1 MGWPGLS
8 TGRSGMHH
16 IQGSDRGQLTL
27 FPEALDDYIAEDN
40 PVRFLD
46 AFVETLDF
54 RGFGFQHAVLED
66 TGRPPYY
73 PAALLK
79 LYVYGYLNRIR
90 SSRHL
95 EKEAGRNLEL
105 MWLLKRLTPD
115 FKTIADFR
123 RDNRRA
129 IRQICREFTLF
140 CRQLDLFG
148 GELVA
153 IPKEHRDGVDGSKF
167 KAQNAKGRNFTQK
180 KLKRQLKDLDKKI
193 DDYIQELDQADE
205 EEKDTP
211 DKPNAH
217 ELREKIEAMKRR
229 QAQLRDIEQQMEHSG
244 QSQISLTDPDSR
256 AMPVGGGEATL
267 VGYNVQLSV
276 DAKHKLIVEH
286 EVTNDVTDLGL
297 LSHMAKSAKQALGVD
312 GMDVVADRGY
322 YDGQEV
328 KACLEEHITPYI
340 PKANTSANRKRGLFT
355 KQDFRYD
362 PEQDSYHCPAGEALT
377 FRFQTT
383 ELGRDIRYY
392 ATPACRGCALRA
404 QCTRNKGGRRITRWV
419 DEHLLEAMQARME
432 AQPEKVKLRK
442 QLAEHPFGTIK
453 QAMNQGYFLMRG
465 LEKVRA
471 EMALTVMAYNLK
483 RVIRILG
490 VPRMIEALG

>member
-1 MGWPGLS
+1 
-8 TGRSGMHH
+8 MHH
-16 IQGSDRGQLTL
+16 IQGSDREQLTL

-54 RGFGFQHAVLED
+54 RGFGFQHAVLEE
-66 TGRPPYY
+66 TGRPPYH
-73 PAALLK
+73 PADLLK

-90 SSRHL
+90 SSRQL
-95 EKEAGRNLEL
+95 EKEADRNLEL

-123 RDNRRA
+123 RDNRQA
-129 IRQICREFTLF
+129 IRQVSREFSLL
-140 CRQLDLFG
+140 CRRLDLFG

-153 IPKEHRDGVDGSKF
+153 IDGSKF
-167 KAQNAKGRNFTQK
+167 KAQNSKGRNFTQR
-180 KLKRQLKDLDKKI
+180 KLKRQIKDLDEKI
-193 DDYIQELDQADE
+193 DDYLEELDQADE
-205 EEKDTP
+205 EEKDLP
-211 DKPNAH
+211 NEPNADQ
-217 ELREKIEAMKRR
+217 LREKIEAMKRR
-229 QAQLRDIEQQMEHSG
+229 QAELRQLEEQMKQSG

-256 AMPVGGGEATL
+256 SMPVGGGEATV

-276 DAKHKLIVEH
+276 DSKYKLIVDH
-286 EVTNDVTDLGL
+286 EVTTDVTDLGL
-297 LSHMAKSAKQALGVD
+297 LSRMAERAKRALGVAE
-312 GMDVVADRGY
+312 MDVVADKGY

-328 KACLEEHITPYI
+328 KACLGQDITPYI

-355 KQDFRYD
+355 KEDFRYD
-362 PEQDSYHCPAGEALT
+362 PDQDCYGCPADQSLT

-383 ELGRDIRYY
+383 EQEREIRYY
-392 ATPACRGCALRA
+392 ANPAACRQCPIKAE
-404 QCTRNKGGRRITRWV
+404 CTRNKAGRRITRWV
-419 DEHLLEAMQARME
+419 DEHLLEAMQARVRAE
-432 AQPEKVKLRK
+432 PEKVGLRK
-442 QLAEHPFGTIK
+442 LLAEHPFGTIK
-453 QAMNQGYFLMRG
+453 HSMNQGYFLMRG

-471 EMALTVMAYNLK
+471 EMALTVMAYDLK

>member
-1 MGWPGLS
+1 MQHIEGL
-8 TGRSGMHH
+8 
-16 IQGSDRGQLTL
+16 DRDQLTL
-27 FPEALDDYIAEDN
+27 FPEALDDYITEDN

-46 AFVETLDF
+46 AFVDMLNFATL
-54 RGFGFQHAVLED
+54 GFTHAVLQN
-66 TGRPPYY
+66 TGRPPYH
-73 PAALLK
+73 PADLLK

-90 SSRHL
+90 SSRML
-95 EKEAGRNLEL
+95 EKEAGRNLEA

-129 IRQICREFTLF
+129 VRRVCWEFMVF
-140 CRQLDLFG
+140 CRKLDLFG

-153 IPKEHRDGVDGSKF
+153 IDGSKF
-167 KAQNAKGRNFTQK
+167 KAQNAKGRNVTQR
-180 KLKRQLKDLDKKI
+180 KLKRQIQELEKKI
-193 DDYIQELDQADE
+193 DEYLEELDQADE
-205 EEKDTP
+205 EDKDLP
-211 DKPNAH
+211 DKPNGDQ
-217 ELREKIEAMKRR
+217 LQEKIEAMKRR
-229 QAQLRDIEQQMEHSG
+229 QAELRKVEEQMKETG

-256 AMPVGGGEATL
+256 SMPVGGGEATV

-276 DAKHKLIVEH
+276 DAKHKLIVDH
-286 EVTNDVTDLGL
+286 EVTSDVTDLGL
-297 LSHMAKSAKQALGVD
+297 LSRMAERAKQALGVAE
-312 GMDVVADRGY
+312 MDVIADKGY

-328 KACLEEHITPYI
+328 KACLEQDITPYI

-355 KQDFRYD
+355 KEDFRYD
-362 PEQDSYHCPAGEALT
+362 PDRDCYWCPANQSLT

-383 ELGRDIRYY
+383 EQAREIRYY
-392 ATPACRGCALRA
+392 ANPAACRQCPIKA

-419 DEHLLEAMQARME
+419 DEHLLEAMQARVE

-483 RVIRILG
+483 RVVQILG
-490 VPRMIEALG
+490 VPRMVQALA

>member
-1 MGWPGLS
+1 
-8 TGRSGMHH
+8 MHH
-16 IQGSDRGQLTL
+16 IRGSAREQLIL
-27 FPEALDDYIAEDN
+27 FPEALDEYITEDN

-46 AFVETLDF
+46 DFVDTLDF
-54 RGFGFQHAVLED
+54 GGLGFRHAVLQE
-66 TGRPPYY
+66 TGRPPYH
-73 PAALLK
+73 PADLLK

-90 SSRHL
+90 SSRQL
-95 EKEAGRNLEL
+95 EREAGRNLEL

-115 FKTIADFR
+115 FKTLADFR
-123 RDNRRA
+123 RDNRLA
-129 IRQICREFTLF
+129 IRRVCQEFTRF

-153 IPKEHRDGVDGSKF
+153 IDGSKF
-167 KAQNAKGRNFTQK
+167 KAQNAKGRNVTQR
-180 KLKRQLKDLDKKI
+180 KLKRQIQDLEKKI
-193 DDYIQELDQADE
+193 DEYLEQLDQADE
-205 EEKDTP
+205 EEKDWP
-211 DKPNAH
+211 ENPNA
-217 ELREKIEAMKRR
+217 EQLREKIETMQQR
-229 QAQLRDIEQQMEHSG
+229 QAELRKVEEQMKERG

-256 AMPVGGGEATL
+256 SMPVGGGEATV

-276 DAKHKLIVEH
+276 DAKHKLIVDH
-286 EVTNDVTDLGL
+286 EVANDVTDFGL
-297 LSHMAKSAKQALGVD
+297 LGRMAQRAKQALGVD
-312 GMDVVADRGY
+312 EMDVVADMGY
-322 YDGQEV
+322 YDGQQV
-328 KACLEEHITPYI
+328 KECLEDGITPYI
-340 PKANTSANRKRGLFT
+340 PKASTSANRKRGLFT
-355 KQDFRYD
+355 KPDFRYD
-362 PEQDSYHCPAGEALT
+362 PQQDSYRCPAGEALT

-419 DEHLLEAMQARME
+419 DEHLLEAMQARVE

-483 RVIRILG
+483 RVVQILG
-490 VPRMIEALG
+490 VPRMVQALA